1 VFKKFEKN
9 IYCSPYTLQII
20 NVGSLQ
26 FPKLKGK
33 INFDFKLYFSYFS
46 VIDVR
51 NVRES
56 HRNPALKKKIYVGT
70 DFRLGLFYLDIAKKK
85 QI

>member
-20 NVGSLQ
+20 NIRSFQ

-33 INFDFKLYFSYFS
+33 INFDSKLYFSHILA
-46 VIDVR
+46 IDVR
-51 NVRES
+51 NLRES
-56 HRNPALKKKIYVGT
+56 HRNPALKRKNLYW
-70 DFRLGLFYLDIAKKK
+70 DRF
-85 QI
+85 QIRVVLP